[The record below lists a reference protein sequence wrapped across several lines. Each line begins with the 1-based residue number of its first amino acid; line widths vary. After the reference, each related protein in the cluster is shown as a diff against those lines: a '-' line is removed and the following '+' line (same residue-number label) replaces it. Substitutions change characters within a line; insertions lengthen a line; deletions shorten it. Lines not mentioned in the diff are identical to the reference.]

1 MNFFSNQ
8 VAVTGLARFDEL
20 FNPNV
25 EVKNQILIIPTWRDW
40 LTSIDRLQTSEY
52 LKRMNDLLHSQKLKE
67 IANKGT
73 DIIFV
78 YTLICNLLL
87 IILMCQTM
95 LRVLS
100 KGYRCSEI
108 DKRK

>member
-78 YTLICNLLL
+78 YT
-87 IILMCQTM
+87 
-95 LRVLS
+95 
-100 KGYRCSEI
+100 
-108 DKRK
+108 

>member
-40 LTSIDRLQTSEY
+40 LMSIDRLQTSEY
-52 LKRMNDLLHSQKLKE
+52 LKRMNDLLHSQKLK
-67 IANKGT
+67 K
-73 DIIFV
+73 
-78 YTLICNLLL
+78 
-87 IILMCQTM
+87 
-95 LRVLS
+95 
-100 KGYRCSEI
+100 
-108 DKRK
+108 

>member
-73 DIIFV
+73 DIILF
-78 YTLICNLLL
+78 TP
-87 IILMCQTM
+87 
-95 LRVLS
+95 
-100 KGYRCSEI
+100 
-108 DKRK
+108 

>member
-1 MNFFSNQ
+1 MLIYLSRVLAERKVVRDLNFFSNQ

-52 LKRMNDLLHSQKLKE
+52 LKRMNDFF
-67 IANKGT
+67 IVRN
-73 DIIFV
+73 
-78 YTLICNLLL
+78 
-87 IILMCQTM
+87 
-95 LRVLS
+95 
-100 KGYRCSEI
+100 
-108 DKRK
+108 

>member
-8 VAVTGLARFDEL
+8 VVVTGLARFDEL

-78 YTLICNLLL
+78 YT
-87 IILMCQTM
+87 
-95 LRVLS
+95 
-100 KGYRCSEI
+100 
-108 DKRK
+108 